1 MELTGVNDEMLEK
14 AREAT
19 LLGRL
24 THSREVPLE
33 AIGVITKR
41 LWQEGCVEWKLDELE
56 VQASWDRL
64 PPGLKQLELQRGA
77 GLVAVLG
84 LAGFKIVP
92 I

>member
-1 MELTGVNDEMLEK
+1 MNLTGVTDEMLEK
-14 AREAT
+14 AREET

-64 PPGLKQLELQRGA
+64 PPGAKQMQLQRGA